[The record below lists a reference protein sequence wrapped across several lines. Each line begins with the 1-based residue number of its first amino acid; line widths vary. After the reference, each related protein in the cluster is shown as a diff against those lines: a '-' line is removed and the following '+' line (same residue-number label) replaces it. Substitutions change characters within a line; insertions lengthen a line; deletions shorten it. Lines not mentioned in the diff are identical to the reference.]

1 MSRFNGGR
9 GFLSG
14 LAKFA
19 QPDGWLELGEN
30 RNSKVR
36 VAPANRIFQAY
47 LRPPEAKLGK
57 ALGLIKRQQQ
67 KLLVWAAA

>member
-1 MSRFNGGR
+1 RFKGGR

-47 LRPPEAKLGK
+47 LRPPEAKPRKVLD
-57 ALGLIKRQQQ
+57 LIKKQ
-67 KLLVWAAA
+67 KKPTGSGEAGIL